1 MKKLT
6 NTQKILAALKSGPK
20 TQADLVRETKVKNVY
35 QIIAG
40 LKKKKLV
47 FMDTGKGVNLMKVP
61 IAVDKTDKVSAEQLS
76 ATLSKPESE
85 IRRVLQEREERLKRE
100 ALSKVYKFDG
110 KIVLDRVSFIQHEI
124 DNINDGVRSLMVAR
138 SYLLRR
144 IEEEKREAYEEEK
157 RREKR
162 DA

>member
-6 NTQKILAALKSGPK
+6 NVQKILKALKSGPK

-35 QIIAG
+35 QIISD

-47 FMDTGKGVNLMKVP
+47 FMDTNKCVNLTRVP
-61 IAVDKTDKVSAEQLS
+61 IYGVPVPERPLPFKRQMLSSKLRMTADETTKVSAEQLR
-76 ATLSKPESE
+76 ATLPKPESGIITTLRGE
-85 IRRVLQEREERLKRE
+85 VENIQ
-100 ALSKVYKFDG
+100 DG
-110 KIVLDRVSFIQHEI
+110 I
-124 DNINDGVRSLMVAR
+124 RSLMMAR

-144 IEEEKREAYEEEK
+144 IEEEKR
-157 RREKR
+157 

>member
-6 NTQKILAALKSGPK
+6 NVQKILKALKSGPK

-35 QIIAG
+35 QIISD

-47 FMDTGKGVNLMKVP
+47 FMDTGKCVNLTRVP
-61 IAVDKTDKVSAEQLS
+61 IYGVPVPERPLPFKRQMLSSKLRMTADETTKVSAEQLG
-76 ATLSKPESE
+76 AALPKPESGIITTLRGE
-85 IRRVLQEREERLKRE
+85 VENIQ
-100 ALSKVYKFDG
+100 DG
-110 KIVLDRVSFIQHEI
+110 I
-124 DNINDGVRSLMVAR
+124 RSLMMAR

-144 IEEEKREAYEEEK
+144 IEEEKR
-157 RREKR
+157 

>member
-6 NTQKILAALKSGPK
+6 NVQKILKALKSGPK

-35 QIIAG
+35 QIISD

-47 FMDTGKGVNLMKVP
+47 FMDTGKCVNLTRVP
-61 IAVDKTDKVSAEQLS
+61 IYGVPVPERPLPFKRQMLSSKLRMTADETTKVSAEQLRAALPKLES
-76 ATLSKPESE
+76 GIITTLRGEVE
-85 IRRVLQEREERLKRE
+85 NIQ
-100 ALSKVYKFDG
+100 DG
-110 KIVLDRVSFIQHEI
+110 I
-124 DNINDGVRSLMVAR
+124 RSLMMAR

-144 IEEEKREAYEEEK
+144 IEEEKR
-157 RREKR
+157 